1 MRRNWPLHLTAM
13 FGGGALALLTLVLVA
28 FQYGNLPSVLDM
40 GLATGAG
47 AAIGEVLTDLKH

>member
-1 MRRNWPLHLTAM
+1 M

-40 GLATGAG
+40 GLATGVG
-47 AAIGEVLTDLKH
+47 AAIGGVLTDLKH